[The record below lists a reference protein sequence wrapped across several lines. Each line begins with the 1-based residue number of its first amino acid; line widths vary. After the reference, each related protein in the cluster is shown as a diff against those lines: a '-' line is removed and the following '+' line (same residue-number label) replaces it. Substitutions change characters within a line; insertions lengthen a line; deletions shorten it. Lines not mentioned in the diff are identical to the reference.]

1 MRGCETHLA
10 LVSRVSAGVFRV
22 TVILLLVA
30 VAATG
35 CQYPRDPDGTL
46 NRVDGG
52 VMRVGVTASDPWV
65 LLDGDRPV
73 GGAEV
78 ELARRFARD
87 VGARIEWVQ
96 GSEEELVD
104 AAKEGQ
110 VDLIVGGLTN
120 KSRWKKD
127 VAFTRPYVETRAVV
141 GVPAGASFPDDFAD
155 VPVAAELGSAE
166 EGLLAQKTEARVI
179 PVTSLERR
187 AGRPAAVPHY
197 LLDDL
202 DLTDSG
208 TELDQ
213 AKHVMAVKLG
223 ENAFLVRLERFL
235 LNREDEIERLLIEEG
250 RP

>member
-1 MRGCETHLA
+1 VHRL
-10 LVSRVSAGVFRV
+10 
-22 TVILLLVA
+22 TVVLLLAAIA
-30 VAATG
+30 VAG

-46 NRVDGG
+46 NRVEGG
-52 VMRVGVTASDPWV
+52 VMRVGVTEADPWV
-65 LLDGDRPV
+65 VLDGDRPV

-78 ELARRFARD
+78 ELAGRFAREL
-87 VGARIEWVQ
+87 GARIEWVQ

-110 VDLIVGGLTN
+110 VDLILGGLTN

-127 VAFTRPYVETRAVV
+127 VAFTRPYVESRSVV
-141 GVPAGASFPDDFAD
+141 GTPPGRSFPDDFEG
-155 VPVAAELGSAE
+155 VPVAAELGTAE
-166 EGLLAQKTEARVI
+166 EGLLAQKTEARVV
-179 PVTSLERR
+179 PVESLAGR
-187 AGRPAAVPHY
+187 AGGPAAVPHY

-202 DLTDSG
+202 RLTDSG
-208 TELDQ
+208 TELDR

-235 LNREDEIERLLIEEG
+235 LNREDEIERVLVEEG